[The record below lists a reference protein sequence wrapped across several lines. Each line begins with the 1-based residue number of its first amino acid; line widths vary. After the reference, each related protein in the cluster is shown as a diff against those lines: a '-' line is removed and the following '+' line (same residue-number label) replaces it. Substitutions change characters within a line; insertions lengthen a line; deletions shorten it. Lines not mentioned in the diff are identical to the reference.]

1 METLLGYTR
10 KGLEWA
16 GNKHP
21 MHLFVSYISFIPI
34 TAVHI
39 NALAS
44 WSKIRVVICNFKF
57 CWFII
62 KVIYSNKVFC
72 GIVLHFRPHVLVNL
86 SELYLNRV
94 SFALLPIR
102 LHLDQR
108 HLDFCTKF
116 FSSQFGVGQGTL
128 LEENL
133 NLSSRSSLSSTPSVS
148 SNLTDSPTEPL
159 LPFFQVRE
167 IIVHAIIMYPTHF
180 RQSWQYF
187 FGLCTFLL
195 KENVLTVSL
204 VSLNLQ
210 YMS

>member
-1 METLLGYTR
+1 MQFQVLLVYIQSDIN
-10 KGLEWA
+10 KG
-16 GNKHP
+16 
-21 MHLFVSYISFIPI
+21 
-34 TAVHI
+34 
-39 NALAS
+39 
-44 WSKIRVVICNFKF
+44 
-57 CWFII
+57 
-62 KVIYSNKVFC
+62 FC
-72 GIVLHFRPHVLVNL
+72 GIVLHFRPHVLVNY

-167 IIVHAIIMYPTHF
+167 IMVHEIIMYPTHF
-180 RQSWQYF
+180 RQF
-187 FGLCTFLL
+187 DITFLGYVRFSL
-195 KENVLTVSL
+195 K
-204 VSLNLQ
+204 
-210 YMS
+210 